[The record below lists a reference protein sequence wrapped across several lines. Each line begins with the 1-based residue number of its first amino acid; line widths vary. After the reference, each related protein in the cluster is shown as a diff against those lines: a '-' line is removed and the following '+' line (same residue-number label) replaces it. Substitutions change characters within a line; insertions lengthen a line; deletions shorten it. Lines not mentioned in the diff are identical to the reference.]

1 MSRGGQRYRKDR
13 VKIAHGA
20 QYLQEYRLKPASPT
34 RRVVASCCGS
44 PMLVDFTP
52 GSWLTVFRHRFA
64 GQALKSQ
71 IWVMTKDKPDGVELS
86 DEIPAYDTMPP
97 LFMIKLVLSW
107 VAMGF
112 RRPKITW

>member
-1 MSRGGQRYRKDR
+1 
-13 VKIAHGA
+13 
-20 QYLQEYRLKPASPT
+20 
-34 RRVVASCCGS
+34 
-44 PMLVDFTP
+44 MLVDFTP